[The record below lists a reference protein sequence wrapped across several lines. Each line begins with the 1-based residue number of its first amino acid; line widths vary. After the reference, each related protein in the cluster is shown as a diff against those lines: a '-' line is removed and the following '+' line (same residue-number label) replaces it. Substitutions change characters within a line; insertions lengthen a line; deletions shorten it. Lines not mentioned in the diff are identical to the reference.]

1 MKIFLDYILILF
13 FLPFIILII
22 AIITILIIL
31 FDGRPVFFTQ
41 KRIGKNNKVF
51 KLLKFRTMKVYKLN
65 ESYINFESDKKRI
78 TKLGNYLRATS
89 LDEIPEILN
98 VLKRDMS
105 LVGPRP
111 LLPEYLKLYND
122 EQIKR
127 HNVLPGITGLAQING
142 RNRLNWEDR
151 FKYDLNYVNNHN
163 IFLDIRI
170 LFVTFINL
178 FIKKDMKNKDD
189 LVSKKFTG

>member
-111 LLPEYLKLYND
+111 LLPEYL
-122 EQIKR
+122 
-127 HNVLPGITGLAQING
+127 
-142 RNRLNWEDR
+142 
-151 FKYDLNYVNNHN
+151 
-163 IFLDIRI
+163 
-170 LFVTFINL
+170 
-178 FIKKDMKNKDD
+178 
-189 LVSKKFTG
+189 